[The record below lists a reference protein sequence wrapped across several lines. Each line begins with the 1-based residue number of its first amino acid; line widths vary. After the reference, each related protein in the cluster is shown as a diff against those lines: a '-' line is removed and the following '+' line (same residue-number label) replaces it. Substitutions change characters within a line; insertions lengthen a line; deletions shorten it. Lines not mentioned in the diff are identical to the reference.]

1 MTDSKR
7 THIGII
13 PNVRGVG
20 GPASFN
26 EKLVSG
32 LQKRGVKA
40 TYNLEMPDLSAI
52 LVIAGTRHLG
62 TLAALKRKGIPIIQR
77 LDGMNWV
84 HRKRFTGM
92 SHYFR
97 SAVNNWILRE
107 IRSRYADR
115 VIYQSEFSREW
126 WNRTYGSRSTPNT
139 VIYNGV
145 DLDRF
150 FPGETITRDNL
161 NLSVMVV
168 EGHIKNGLELGLRN
182 VIRALDVFH
191 NKTGRRIELHVAGEV
206 PQQVRSKLLQQTSIA
221 VNWDGILSRDVI
233 PLQLRKADLFFSAEL
248 NPPCP
253 NSVIEALASGLPVAA
268 FDSGA
273 IRELVA
279 DDCGILSPYGGN
291 IWNLE
296 DADVNLM
303 AGQLSGS
310 LGQLQEKGRNARIRS
325 EKMFGLDQM
334 VEKYLAVLLG

>member
-1 MTDSKR
+1 MTATLR
-7 THIGII
+7 TRIGII

-26 EKLVSG
+26 EKLVRG
-32 LQKRGVKA
+32 LQKRGVEA
-40 TYNLEMPDLSAI
+40 TYDLDSSDLSAV

-62 TLAALKRKGIPIIQR
+62 TLAALKRKGLPIIQR

-84 HRKRFTGM
+84 HRKRFTGLR
-92 SHYFR
+92 HYLR
-97 SAVNNWILRE
+97 SEVNNWILRE
-107 IRSRYADR
+107 IRSKYADR
-115 VIYQSEFSREW
+115 VIYQSEFSRDW
-126 WNRTYGSRSTPNT
+126 WNRVYGSRDIPNS

-145 DLDRF
+145 DLDRL
-150 FPGETITRDNL
+150 FPGEASNKGKT

-191 NKTGRRIELHVAGEV
+191 IKTGHPIDLHVAGEV

-221 VNWDGILSRDVI
+221 INWDGILSRDVI
-233 PLQLRKADLFFSAEL
+233 PLQLRNANLFFSAEL

-273 IRELVA
+273 IRELVPE
-279 DDCGILSPYGGN
+279 DSGIISQYGGN

-296 DADVNLM
+296 NADADLM
-303 AGQLSGS
+303 VRQLN
-310 LGQLQEKGRNARIRS
+310 EKLEKLTELGRNARITA
-325 EKMFGLDQM
+325 EKMFGLDLM
-334 VEKYLAVLLG
+334 VEKYLAVLMG